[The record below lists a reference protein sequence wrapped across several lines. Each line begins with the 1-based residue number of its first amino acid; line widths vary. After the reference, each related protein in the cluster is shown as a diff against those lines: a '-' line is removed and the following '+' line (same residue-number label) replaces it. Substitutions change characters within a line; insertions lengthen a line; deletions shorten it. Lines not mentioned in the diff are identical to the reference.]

1 MEKHK
6 DLLDVIR
13 WAPLPGPD
21 VQFAQAKSCSKNKGI
36 LDENGNEKP
45 SEHNIY
51 VDDDLMGD
59 IPPRMPL
66 AIASAAEAIFTVMG
80 VPMLRLRQSAV
91 AMAKWRQLI
100 VAHQLILLGFLFNT
114 RTMTMGVPDAYRKE
128 ILALLDTVWHDG
140 RQSFTIS
147 EIEQLV
153 GKLGRIA
160 QAFRPLYHL
169 IPHLYV
175 LVAHALRENKFY
187 LASTNRRF

>member
-1 MEKHK
+1 
-6 DLLDVIR
+6 
-13 WAPLPGPD
+13 
-21 VQFAQAKSCSKNKGI
+21 
-36 LDENGNEKP
+36 
-45 SEHNIY
+45 
-51 VDDDLMGD
+51 MGD
-59 IPPRMPL
+59 IPRRMPL

-80 VPMLRLRQSAV
+80 VPMLLLRQSAV

-169 IPHLYV
+169 MPHLYAS
-175 LVAHALRENKFY
+175 VAYTLRVNKVFVALLQKLKARGQPQNEEDVREINFAVGQVARKVHGVPVRY
-187 LASTNRRF
+187 RIPPTLKKRNCPHQAHPA